1 MDRGGQQRAGRLIPA
16 AWRAWATVIALAIV
30 VSAIGGRA
38 QIVDRILAVV
48 GGTPITLSDVDA
60 AIVFGLVPVDRR
72 AADSQRAALEALI
85 ERRLQLSEVDRY
97 LPLEPAAA
105 DIEARVAE
113 IRVRFPS
120 AEAFDAALRDT
131 GMTPATL
138 GANVRD
144 SLRIASYL
152 QQRFGAGY
160 NPNDDEVLA
169 YYRTHQLEFTR
180 DGVVRPYAE
189 ARAEARTKLM
199 AERSAV
205 LVRDWIAGLRRR
217 IDVTI
222 LPK

>member
-1 MDRGGQQRAGRLIPA
+1 MDSHGQRRSRWPIPA
-16 AWRAWATVIALAIV
+16 AWRAWATVLALAIV
-30 VSAIGGRA
+30 VSAIAGRA
-38 QIVDRILAVV
+38 QLVDRILAVV

-72 AADSQRAALEALI
+72 VADSQRAALEALI

-97 LPLEPAAA
+97 LPPEPAAA
-105 DIEARVAE
+105 EIDARVAE
-113 IRVRFPS
+113 VRARFAS
-120 AEAFDAALRDT
+120 DEAFDAALRDT
-131 GMTPATL
+131 GMTPAAL
-138 GANVRD
+138 RGNLRD

-189 ARAEARTKLM
+189 ARDEARTKLM

-217 IDVTI
+217 VDVTI